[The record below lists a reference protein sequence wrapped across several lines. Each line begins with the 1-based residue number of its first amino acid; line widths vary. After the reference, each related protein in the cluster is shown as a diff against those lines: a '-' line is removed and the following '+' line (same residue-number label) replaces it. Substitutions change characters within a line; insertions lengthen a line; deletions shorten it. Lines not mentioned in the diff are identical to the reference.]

1 MTAPYLRIVDEIRAR
16 IASGEL
22 RPGDAV
28 PSARRITRDWGVAL
42 ATATKVLATL
52 HAAGLT
58 RSMPG
63 VGTVVSGST
72 ADGPA
77 APRPAGRPGC
87 GGARPAR
94 PGRAPGHRIS
104 DLPG

>member
-52 HAAGLT
+52 H
-58 RSMPG
+58 G
-63 VGTVVSGST
+63 VGTVVSGGALGAVSGAT
-72 ADGPA
+72 PDGPA
-77 APRPAGRPGC
+77 APRPA
-87 GGARPAR
+87 A
-94 PGRAPGHRIS
+94 APGTTAGPPRGDT
-104 DLPG
+104 DLSRER